1 MCPHCHR
8 FPLDEY
14 ILWGSKRHGKNS
26 ATGGARR
33 AASSTVGGTRADLL
47 VIQDRANPS
56 EAKVFRAHALP
67 QGVCEN
73 LVCALKLLADQQTGG
88 DGLVDALFEGFP
100 GAAEDYG

>member
-1 MCPHCHR
+1 MG
-8 FPLDEY
+8 LEE
-14 ILWGSKRHGKNS
+14 
-26 ATGGARR
+26 AREKQCNWWC
-33 AASSTVGGTRADLL
+33 AACGVQYGWRDPSRSL

-56 EAKVFRAHALP
+56 EGKVFRAHALP

-73 LVCALKLLADQQTGG
+73 LVCALKLLANQQTGG